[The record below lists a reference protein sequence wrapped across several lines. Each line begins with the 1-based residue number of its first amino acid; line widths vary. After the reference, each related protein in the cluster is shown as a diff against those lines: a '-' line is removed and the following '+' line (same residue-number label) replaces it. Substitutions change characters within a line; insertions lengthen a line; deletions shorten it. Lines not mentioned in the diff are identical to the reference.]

1 MKKFLLFV
9 VLLGVASVAGC
20 SLLYPNWGT
29 NVSPS
34 DSMTVAPTEPAATET
49 TEPEPTETQ
58 AVNKRNAKVEIMMA
72 DVDTSAKSISVI
84 AQVVGIAESSGTCT
98 LTFQG
103 ANSNETLTVKA
114 EANVSDTQCFPMNL
128 SYTNLP
134 KGAGLVTVTYESEG
148 YKGTSAASA
157 VTIP

>member
-9 VLLGVASVAGC
+9 VLLGIGSVAGC

-29 NVSPS
+29 TVSPS
-34 DSMTVAPTEPAATET
+34 DSMTASPSEPTSSGT
-49 TEPEPTETQ
+49 TEPQPTETQ
-58 AVNKRNAKVEIMMA
+58 PVTKKTAKVEIMMA

-84 AQVVGIAESSGTCT
+84 AQVVGIAEDHGTCT

-103 ANSNETLTVKA
+103 ANSTETLTVKA
-114 EANVSDTQCFPMNL
+114 EANVSDTQCYPMNL
-128 SYTNLP
+128 PYGGLP
-134 KGAGLVTVTYESEG
+134 KGAGLVTVTYESDG

>member
-9 VLLGVASVAGC
+9 VLLGIGSVAGC

-29 NVSPS
+29 TVSPS
-34 DSMTVAPTEPAATET
+34 DSMTASPTEPTATDSAN
-49 TEPEPTETQ
+49 PEPTETQ
-58 AVNKRNAKVEIMMA
+58 AVQKKNAKVEIMMA
-72 DVDTSAKSISVI
+72 DLDTSAKAISVV
-84 AQVVGIAESSGTCT
+84 AQVVGIAESTGTCT

-103 ANSNETLTVKA
+103 ANSTETLTVKA

-128 SYTNLP
+128 SYSDLP

>member
-1 MKKFLLFV
+1 MEKFLLFV
-9 VLLGVASVAGC
+9 VLLGIGSVAGC

-29 NVSPS
+29 TANPS
-34 DSMTVAPTEPAATET
+34 DSMTASPTEPTSSGT
-49 TEPEPTETQ
+49 TEPQPTETQ
-58 AVNKRNAKVEIMMA
+58 ATPKKNAKVEIMMA

-84 AQVVGIAESSGTCT
+84 AQVVGIAEDSGTCT

-103 ANSNETLTVKA
+103 ANSTETLTVKA

-134 KGAGLVTVTYESEG
+134 KGAGLVTVTYESDG
-148 YKGTSAASA
+148 RAL
-157 VTIP
+157 VW